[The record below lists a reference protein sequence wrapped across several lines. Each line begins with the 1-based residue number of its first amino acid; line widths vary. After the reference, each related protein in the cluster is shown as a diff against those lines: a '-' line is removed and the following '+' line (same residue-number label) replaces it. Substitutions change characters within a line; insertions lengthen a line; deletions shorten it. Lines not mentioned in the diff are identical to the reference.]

1 MVKFGFFEV
10 QLGFKSCTGYLCK
23 RKRKRKRNVNKIH
36 QISLE
41 NNLIVHK
48 IKEMQ
53 DSWSVQKTTFDK
65 IHIGDWKCKVE
76 QDNNLWIKQCH
87 IHLATSC
94 KFKFWLYSHICNF
107 LKLVNFFQKVK
118 WVMKEDHLHAKWV
131 SKYNSTIDYHH
142 IMVWWNISQ

>member
-23 RKRKRKRNVNKIH
+23 KKRSVNRIH

-53 DSWSVQKTTFDK
+53 DS
-65 IHIGDWKCKVE
+65 
-76 QDNNLWIKQCH
+76 
-87 IHLATSC
+87 
-94 KFKFWLYSHICNF
+94 
-107 LKLVNFFQKVK
+107 
-118 WVMKEDHLHAKWV
+118 
-131 SKYNSTIDYHH
+131 
-142 IMVWWNISQ
+142 